1 MLVVLQVLYIITA
14 SLMIVFGSLMIYGVV
29 RKSRFGEGQTLQKIN
44 KVFSDNAIMKKALVD
59 ITGTSYCDDYF
70 NLPDDADRYEYEHL
84 ITELKRDVAR
94 LQSKAYM
101 ALDLIS
107 EENEAP
113 Y

>member
-1 MLVVLQVLYIITA
+1 MSVVLQVLFTITA
-14 SLMIVFGSLMIYGVV
+14 ILMIVLGSLMIYGSV
-29 RKSRFGEGQTLQKIN
+29 RKPRFGEGQTLRCIN
-44 KVFSDNAIMKKALVD
+44 KLVSDNSIMKKALVD
-59 ITGTSYCDDYF
+59 IAGTSYCDDFY

-107 EENEAP
+107 EEEE
-113 Y
+113 